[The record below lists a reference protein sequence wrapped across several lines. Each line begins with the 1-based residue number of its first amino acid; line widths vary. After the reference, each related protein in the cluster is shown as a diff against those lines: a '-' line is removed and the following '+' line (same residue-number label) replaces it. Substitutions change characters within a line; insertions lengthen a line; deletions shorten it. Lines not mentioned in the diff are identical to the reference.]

1 MKYVPPVGPKS
12 VPKVN
17 NAQKLL
23 KFSKF
28 DISDMPMLIMMLK
41 IIFMK
46 ICLLIVWH
54 ELVPK
59 LKESRIYRNMYFIFQ

>member
-12 VPKVN
+12 VPKL
-17 NAQKLL
+17 KMLILL